1 MKPIDFPQRNS
12 MLAEHQP
19 EYQTVPV
26 FVEQKEVIVPNRPN
40 DPQLAIMTQIVPWS
54 MTAVYELSD
63 EEITEIIANKKIFYR
78 QMLFGNNFQPMFL
91 STKDPFI
98 EENKQ
103 HWPAD

>member
-1 MKPIDFPQRNS
+1 MQPIDFPQRNS

-26 FVEQKEVIVPNRPN
+26 HIAKKPIDFRDGNHQF
-40 DPQLAIMTQIVPWS
+40 TQEIPWS

-78 QMLFGNNFQPMFL
+78 QMLFGLSFQPMFL

-98 EENKQ
+98 EENKK